1 MKYTQTSIWNNSLPI
16 IILLLVKVYNNK
28 DLKWHCI
35 LSIFLIIFLTG
46 NYFITNETNTDNL
59 LQNDLNQIT
68 TDYNNQYII
77 TGPFEATKFAQFIW
91 QEKPHFI
98 WFQDYQASI
107 NNQST
112 IREYNI
118 NFNSNIPLK
127 NQLQISAYFNR
138 YNNKTYNNKDLI
150 LVTQKSKEKFPELNN
165 FNLDK
170 CYDVLCIYRN

>member
-1 MKYTQTSIWNNSLPI
+1 M
-16 IILLLVKVYNNK
+16 
-28 DLKWHCI
+28 
-35 LSIFLIIFLTG
+35 
-46 NYFITNETNTDNL
+46 NETNIDNL
-59 LQNDLNQIT
+59 IQNDLTQIT

-77 TGPFEATKFAQFIW
+77 TGPFEAPKFAQFLSSN
-91 QEKPHFI
+91 KPRFI

-138 YNNKTYNNKDLI
+138 YDNKTYNNKDLI
-150 LVTQKSKEKFPELNN
+150 LVTQKPKEDFPELNN

-170 CYDVLCIYRN
+170 CYEVLCAYKISFD